1 MGFSNATPQMFPF
14 RGLWNQAFSL
24 YEKAQPSI
32 PESRRS
38 VSCFQNSCNSAYN
51 GVELRGGGK
60 KKKTEMLLQVIPS
73 KYGKRK
79 KVCSIQLTSSSLEKF
94 LGMAVRKQKTWK
106 IPKDNK

>member
-1 MGFSNATPQMFPF
+1 MGFSNAAPQMFPF

-24 YEKAQPSI
+24 YEKPQPSI

-51 GVELRGGGK
+51 GVELRGEKEK
-60 KKKTEMLLQVIPS
+60 KNPEMLIPS

-94 LGMAVRKQKTWK
+94 SGMAVRKQKTWK
-106 IPKDNK
+106 IPKDQ